1 MGSVDL
7 GAVGQRCRVR
17 LPVEH
22 RELATCSGADN
33 LLPAD
38 SSVVDLRRCLDV
50 LDCALASLVVAGEAP
65 RVDLA
70 VGSDGEVIIGTG
82 GDGDD
87 VLGFCNLL
95 AMVLKNW
102 WYKNLPG

>member
-38 SSVVDLRRCLDV
+38 SSVVNLRRCLDV
-50 LDCALASLVVAGEAP
+50 LDCALASLVVAGEPP

-70 VGSDGEVIIGTG
+70 VSGNGEAVVGAS
-82 GDGDD
+82 GDGGN
-87 VLGFCNLL
+87 V
-95 AMVLKNW
+95 
-102 WYKNLPG
+102 